1 MLGLNIPQKASL
13 ISAIYFSA
21 IWLDDEFIG
30 IGFRYRFEILGLLLA
45 VFGIFLFKDK
55 K

>member
-1 MLGLNIPQKASL
+1 MLGFNIPQKASL

-21 IWLDDEFIG
+21 IWLDNYSG
-30 IGFRYRFEILGLLLA
+30 IEFRYKYEISGLLLA